1 MLLTDALVLHAFDY
15 RETSRI
21 VRLATREAGVVSAVA
36 RGARRPKN
44 RFGSGL
50 DLFTSGVAHLAL
62 HPTGDLHT
70 LHAFDAGRPRP
81 GLGDSLARFRAASA
95 LGELGLRVGPE
106 DPGGAVF
113 TALGAGLDAIAV
125 AEDVDVA
132 AATLAAAWRLVG
144 AVGVAPTLLQCAACD
159 RPFEAD
165 EAVRFAPRAGG
176 ALCRPCAALAPGARL
191 LPAAARAA
199 LVAWAQGEGVALDE
213 APTRRAHLR
222 LLREFVEE
230 HLAERTPLRAWRA
243 WETEVG

>member
-21 VRLATREAGVVSAVA
+21 VRLATRQAGVVSAVA
-36 RGARRPKN
+36 RGARRPKS

-50 DLFTSGVAHLAL
+50 DLFTSGVAHLVL

-70 LHAFDAGRPRP
+70 LHAFDVGRARP

-113 TALGAGLDAIAV
+113 SALTEGFDAIATSPDLLV
-125 AEDVDVA
+125 CAE
-132 AATLAAAWRLVG
+132 TLGAAWRLVA
-144 AVGVAPTLLQCAACD
+144 AVGVAPALTHCAACD
-159 RPFEAD
+159 RALDAAEPA
-165 EAVRFAPRAGG
+165 RFAPRAGG
-176 ALCRPCAALAPGARL
+176 ALCRVCAALAPGARL
-191 LPAAARAA
+191 IPAEARAA
-199 LVAWAQGEGVALDE
+199 LTAWSSGEAVRLE
-213 APTRRAHLR
+213 ESPVRRAHQR

-230 HLAERTPLRAWRA
+230 HLADRTPLRAWRA
-243 WETEVG
+243 WESEDR

>member
-1 MLLTDALVLHAFDY
+1 MVTTDALVLHAFDY

-50 DLFTSGVAHLAL
+50 DLFSSGVAHLAL

-70 LHAFDAGRPRP
+70 LHAFDVGRARP
-81 GLGDSLARFRAASA
+81 GLGESLVRFRAASA

-113 TALGAGLDAIAV
+113 AALTEGFEAIATAGDPTV
-125 AEDVDVA
+125 CAE
-132 AATLAAAWRLVG
+132 TLGAAWRLVA
-144 AVGVAPTLLQCAACD
+144 AVGVAPTLTHCASCD
-159 RPFEAD
+159 GALDPLEPA
-165 EAVRFAPRAGG
+165 RFAPRAGG
-176 ALCRPCAALAPGARL
+176 ALCRLCAALAPGARL
-191 LPAAARAA
+191 IPSEARAA
-199 LVAWAQGEGVALDE
+199 LVAWASGAAVVLEEGPV
-213 APTRRAHLR
+213 RRAHRR

-230 HLAERTPLRAWRA
+230 HLADRAPLRAWRA
-243 WETEVG
+243 WETEDR